1 MESSIFNIAGL
12 LIKINITDGRRL
24 IIATHQRVVAVLLL
38 QLEDLFCS
46 IHLLHE
52 SLIFIVSTESSGIY
66 TKSIRSN

>member
-24 IIATHQRVVAVLLL
+24 IIATHQRVVAALLL

-46 IHLLHE
+46 IHLLYE